1 MIRQFFD
8 NSGGVISL
16 PRLREA
22 HPERGLIYCLRFI
35 FFSLFL
41 MISVRPIIST
51 ATAWTDLHRICRAG
65 RTTALDEDL
74 KLVSRSPKRRCHGN
88 QFVGQIHAQSIELSS
103 PAIR

>member
-35 FFSLFL
+35 FFFF
-41 MISVRPIIST
+41 IFNDFRPTNYLNSYCM
-51 ATAWTDLHRICRAG
+51 D
-65 RTTALDEDL
+65 
-74 KLVSRSPKRRCHGN
+74 RSSSN
-88 QFVGQIHAQSIELSS
+88 LQSW
-103 PAIR
+103 